1 MVDVFSIGI
10 TGGYFSPL
18 GPRPHGLRSHLEEDA
33 IPCVHAKPRAP
44 LNSIRLFA
52 LQPLVNDGFDRFRNL
67 LKVEAKTTQQ
77 ICLCHLGHKPK
88 VCLLT
93 AKLGVQLKQKLKKSF
108 LFTENSQ
115 RSQLSGLKPA
125 DKGAMSDA

>member
-1 MVDVFSIGI
+1 MDSGHIWKKMQYHVFMLNSEK
-10 TGGYFSPL
+10 TS
-18 GPRPHGLRSHLEEDA
+18 E
-33 IPCVHAKPRAP
+33 RAP

>member
-1 MVDVFSIGI
+1 MDSGHIWKKMQYHVFMLNPGKTS
-10 TGGYFSPL
+10 
-18 GPRPHGLRSHLEEDA
+18 EW
-33 IPCVHAKPRAP
+33 AP

-77 ICLCHLGHKPK
+77 ICLCHLGHKSK

>member
-1 MVDVFSIGI
+1 MDIFLPLDQGPLDSGHIWKKMQYHVFMLNPGKTS
-10 TGGYFSPL
+10 
-18 GPRPHGLRSHLEEDA
+18 E
-33 IPCVHAKPRAP
+33 RAP